1 MLAHHTWQCCD
12 DHDIC
17 ACAGV
22 PDAAQH
28 DKPGPRPAPPNN
40 GKANGWSRQPL
51 ARPAEPE
58 PDDLP
63 KADSGLLSG
72 LPPGFTRPRKSLS
85 NPPADTVPAAENHSC
100 WTGHL
105 AKSGKLIC
113 PILCMDPDQNASVL
127 HPAMAIE
134 PAEWPKQLDVDN
146 RIDVPSVYTSFDRAH
161 AEQRAVRKL
170 ALPPAATSASHD
182 ALLQHQQHRRAFV
195 EFLNYL
201 SGKRRAGVVQLRPS
215 SQSMNGQPRILY
227 LIPASASVIER
238 FQLIWEP
245 TELLVAVVVPK

>member
-1 MLAHHTWQCCD
+1 MPARRAAQGCNAQNFR
-12 DHDIC
+12 

-22 PDAAQH
+22 SDAVQH
-28 DKPGPRPAPPNN
+28 NNPGPPAAPSDN
-40 GKANGWSRQPL
+40 GKANGWARQPL
-51 ARPAEPE
+51 PRKAEPE

-63 KADSGLLSG
+63 KSDSGLLSG

-85 NPPADTVPAAENHSC
+85 NAPAGAAPAAGPHSR

-113 PILCMDPDQNASVL
+113 PILCMDPDRNASAPHL
-127 HPAMAIE
+127 AMAIE

-170 ALPPAATSASHD
+170 ALPPAATAASPD

>member
-1 MLAHHTWQCCD
+1 MT
-12 DHDIC
+12 

-22 PDAAQH
+22 PDPAQH
-28 DKPGPRPAPPNN
+28 TGPGFPAE
-40 GKANGWSRQPL
+40 GTANGWSRQPL
-51 ARPAEPE
+51 PNHAEPE
-58 PDDLP
+58 PSDLP

-85 NPPADTVPAAENHSC
+85 NPASGPAPAAGNPSHWS
-100 WTGHL
+100 GHL

-113 PILCMDPDQNASVL
+113 PILCMENHSHSSSTHA
-127 HPAMAIE
+127 AMVIE
-134 PAEWPKQLDVDN
+134 PSEWPKQLDVDN

-170 ALPPAATSASHD
+170 TLPPAAPSPSHD
-182 ALLQHQQHRRAFV
+182 AMLQHQQHRRAFV

-215 SQSMNGQPRILY
+215 SNSMVGQSRILY

-238 FQLIWEP
+238 FQLAWEP
-245 TELLVAVVVPK
+245 TELLVAVIVPK